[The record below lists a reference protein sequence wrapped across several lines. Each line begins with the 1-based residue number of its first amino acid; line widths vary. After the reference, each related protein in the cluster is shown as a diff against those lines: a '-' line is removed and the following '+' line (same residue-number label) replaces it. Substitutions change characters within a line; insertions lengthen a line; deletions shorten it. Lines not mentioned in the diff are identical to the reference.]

1 MMNEKKSEPFKAMK
15 RSETDPG
22 TTSKEERLVDSD
34 RLNSLIDLL
43 RNTRKIEWGGGDV
56 IGKAEDGKDI
66 LQWPFPIY
74 PDGLYESLYE
84 LAVPDR
90 NYIENYER
98 LGDPIDYGNLTMEES
113 RTVITHYV
121 RGERFCDG
129 LIAGAVEDGTL
140 LKVAERMK
148 EICDRNGSEN

>member
-1 MMNEKKSEPFKAMK
+1 MINEKKSEPSKAMK

-22 TTSKEERLVDSD
+22 TTSKEERPVDSD
-34 RLNSLIDLL
+34 RLNNLIDLL

-129 LIAGAVEDGTL
+129 LIAGAIEDGTL

-148 EICDRNGSEN
+148 EICDRNGSDN